1 MKQDIVKIKNELIY
15 SCAGYGLKFLEKTC
29 RFERY
34 NYNPEAT
41 PAIYAIWHGLQ
52 YCLGGIPERKKLHI
66 LISHSRDGEIIAR
79 AVKILGFSTIRGSM
93 GRGGMKATLEIIRAL
108 EENKN
113 IAYTVD
119 GPKGPGFKVK
129 KGIIKIAQ
137 MAQKP
142 IIPVSSDAWPK
153 QVFSSWDKYQIPVP
167 GAKMP
172 LVFGDPVYIPSDLS
186 DEDIEEYRLK
196 LENELFRLRDEALSK
211 L

>member
-1 MKQDIVKIKNELIY
+1 MKQGLIKIKNELIY
-15 SCAGYGLKFLEKTC
+15 LAAGYGLKFLEKTY
-29 RFERY
+29 RFKKY
-34 NYNPEAT
+34 NYNSEAV

-52 YCLGGIPERKKLHI
+52 YCLSGIPEREKLHI
-66 LISHSRDGEIIAR
+66 LISHSNDGEIIAR

-119 GPKGPGFKVK
+119 GPRGPGFKVK

-137 MAQKP
+137 MSQKP
-142 IIPVSSDAWPK
+142 IIPVSYDASIK
-153 QVFSSWDKYQIPVP
+153 QVFSSWDKYQIPLP
-167 GAKMP
+167 GAKLP
-172 LVFGDPVYIPSDLS
+172 LVFGDPIYVPSSLS

-196 LENELFRLRDEALSK
+196 LENELFRLKDEALSK
-211 L
+211 I